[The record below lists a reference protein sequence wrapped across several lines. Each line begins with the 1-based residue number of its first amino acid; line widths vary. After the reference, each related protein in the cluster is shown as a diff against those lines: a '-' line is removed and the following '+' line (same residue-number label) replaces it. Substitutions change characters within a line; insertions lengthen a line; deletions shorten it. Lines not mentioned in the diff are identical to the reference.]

1 MKEKIQVFPM
11 SENLNRNL
19 SSNVNDLNDFLI
31 VDMNQ
36 NLIESSSTSAKNI
49 IKNKQIACLS
59 SNKSNGC
66 LSEPTDDT
74 VKNELAENL
83 EEFYLKAPYNKL
95 KLNKIVESAIHWSL
109 VNGFVIVPKERSETD
124 LMVCTYLP
132 FTLCPT
138 PIKKSYFEQVLHL
151 QPHINSLVYR
161 IANSHQT
168 MKTALEK

>member
-1 MKEKIQVFPM
+1 
-11 SENLNRNL
+11 
-19 SSNVNDLNDFLI
+19 
-31 VDMNQ
+31 MNQ
-36 NLIESSSTSAKNI
+36 NLIESSPASARNATKSKLNSI
-49 IKNKQIACLS
+49 CSLACLT
-59 SNKSNGC
+59 
-66 LSEPTDDT
+66 ETTDDT
-74 VKNELAENL
+74 IKNELAEGL
-83 EEFYLKAPYNKL
+83 DEFYSKEPFNKL
-95 KLNKIVESAIHWSL
+95 KLNKIVEAAIHWSL

-151 QPHINSLVYR
+151 QPHINSLVYK